1 MRNVDKIKALEKEL
15 GKYQKKVT
23 DQNKLL
29 RQLHKELEQAHA
41 GTIQLQN
48 ATDGLFT
55 AVALEYGETVKD
67 EETGE
72 EIGKRLTLPV
82 FDIRELREKYR
93 IRARRDAET
102 ETYVLGIVPREAAKK

>member
-29 RQLHKELEQAHA
+29 RQLHKSLSRPHA

-48 ATDGLFT
+48 VTDGLFT

-67 EETGE
+67 TRSRVG
-72 EIGKRLTLPV
+72 
-82 FDIRELREKYR
+82 
-93 IRARRDAET
+93 RRSES
-102 ETYVLGIVPREAAKK
+102 G